1 MSIRNRTS
9 ALAFGLVFAAVVA
22 SGTIALPAQE
32 PAPGNSTGPVKSP
45 ATKRVVDPSRRVPS
59 FFGQIGLTAEQKEAI
74 YKVRG
79 KHQQKIDDLEKQ
91 VATIQAEML
100 AECTSLLTEP
110 QKKMLDYRREASV
123 KAKQAKA
130 AAKAKAPAAEP
141 SAATKPSDKSEK

>member
-59 FFGQIGLTAEQKEAI
+59 FFGQIGLTAEQKETTIRNRARMTAI
-74 YKVRG
+74 P
-79 KHQQKIDDLEKQ
+79 D
-91 VATIQAEML
+91 
-100 AECTSLLTEP
+100 
-110 QKKMLDYRREASV
+110 
-123 KAKQAKA
+123 
-130 AAKAKAPAAEP
+130 
-141 SAATKPSDKSEK
+141 SAALGRQAVPAVASSSAPSS

>member
-1 MSIRNRTS
+1 
-9 ALAFGLVFAAVVA
+9 
-22 SGTIALPAQE
+22 
-32 PAPGNSTGPVKSP
+32 
-45 ATKRVVDPSRRVPS
+45 
-59 FFGQIGLTAEQKEAI
+59 
-74 YKVRG
+74 
-79 KHQQKIDDLEKQ
+79 
-91 VATIQAEML
+91 ML